1 MTTLTGTDTPD
12 AAHDL
17 EELRGS
23 ARGWHGVQLA
33 VLGFIGLCGA
43 LQGGGSDS
51 RPDWVQ
57 DLSFVLVLVALV
69 LACSATVLVASA
81 AWPVYGG
88 AGHATQSPAEELRHT
103 GHRLRAGIAVTFV
116 AVACLAV
123 ATSASWWPSGGSS
136 SSGTGQA
143 LVEVRTGTGVACG
156 ELAPEFFT
164 HARRVRERTRVLQ
177 TTLDFLSPFR
187 QGNIALIHRGTHS

>member
-1 MTTLTGTDTPD
+1 VTTLTGTDAAD

-51 RPDWVQ
+51 RPGWVQ

-88 AGHATQSPAEELRHT
+88 AGHATESPADELRHT

-123 ATSASWWPSGGSS
+123 ATSAAWWPTGSS
-136 SSGTGQA
+136 SSGSREA
-143 LVEVRTGTGVACG
+143 LVEVRTGTGTACG
-156 ELAPEFFT
+156 VLRPADSGSLVVDVAGQTFT
-164 HARRVRERTRVLQ
+164 VALSDLVSVRPVE
-177 TTLDFLSPFR
+177 SC
-187 QGNIALIHRGTHS
+187 

>member
-1 MTTLTGTDTPD
+1 MTTLAGTNSPD
-12 AAHDL
+12 AVHDL

-43 LQGGGSDS
+43 LQGGGSDN
-51 RPDWVQ
+51 RPGWVQ
-57 DLSFVLVLVALV
+57 DLSFVLVLAALV

-88 AGHATQSPAEELRHT
+88 AGHATESPADELRHT

-123 ATSASWWPSGGSS
+123 ATSAAWWPSGS
-136 SSGTGQA
+136 SSGGSGEA

-156 ELAPEFFT
+156 VLRPADAGNLVVDVAGQTFT
-164 HARRVRERTRVLQ
+164 VALSDVVSVRPV
-177 TTLDFLSPFR
+177 DSC
-187 QGNIALIHRGTHS
+187 

>member
-1 MTTLTGTDTPD
+1 VTTLAGTGSPD

-17 EELRGS
+17 QELRGS

-51 RPDWVQ
+51 RPGWVQ
-57 DLSFVLVLVALV
+57 DLSFVLVLAALV

-88 AGHATQSPAEELRHT
+88 AGHATESPADELRHT

-123 ATSASWWPSGGSS
+123 ATSAAWWPTGRA
-136 SSGTGQA
+136 SGTTGAA

-156 ELAPEFFT
+156 
-164 HARRVRERTRVLQ
+164 VLQ
-177 TTLDFLSPFR
+177 PADA
-187 QGNIALIHRGTHS
+187 GNLVVDVAGQSFTVALADVVSVRPVDSC

>member
-1 MTTLTGTDTPD
+1 MTTLTGTDSPD

-43 LQGGGSDS
+43 LQGGGPDS
-51 RPDWVQ
+51 RPGWLQ
-57 DLSFVLVLVALV
+57 DLAFVLVLAALV

-88 AGHATQSPAEELRHT
+88 AGHATESPADELRHT

-116 AVACLAV
+116 AVACIAI
-123 ATSASWWPSGGSS
+123 ATSASWWPTGSS
-136 SSGTGQA
+136 SGAAAGET

-156 ELAPEFFT
+156 VLRPADTGSLVVDVAGQAFT
-164 HARRVRERTRVLQ
+164 VALSDVVSVRPV
-177 TTLDFLSPFR
+177 D
-187 QGNIALIHRGTHS
+187 AC

>member
-1 MTTLTGTDTPD
+1 MTTLAGTDLPD
-12 AAHDL
+12 AQDL
-17 EELRGS
+17 AELRTS

-43 LQGGGSDS
+43 LQGGGSDG
-51 RPDWVQ
+51 RPGWVQ

-88 AGHATQSPAEELRHT
+88 SGHPAESPSAELRHT
-103 GHRLRAGIAVTFV
+103 GHRLRTGIAVTFV

-123 ATSASWWPSGGSS
+123 ATSAAWWPTGGPAAVASA
-136 SSGTGQA
+136 G

-156 ELAPEFFT
+156 VVRPADPGNLALD
-164 HARRVRERTRVLQ
+164 VDGQVL
-177 TTLDFLSPFR
+177 TVALSDLVSLR
-187 QGNIALIHRGTHS
+187 QVDHCP

>member
-1 MTTLTGTDTPD
+1 VTTLAGTESPD

-51 RPDWVQ
+51 RPGWLQ
-57 DLSFVLVLVALV
+57 DLSFVLVLAALV

-88 AGHATQSPAEELRHT
+88 AGHATGSPADEVRHT

-123 ATSASWWPSGGSS
+123 ATSAAWWPTGRAG
-136 SSGTGQA
+136 SGTDQA
-143 LVEVRTGTGVACG
+143 LVEGRTGTGVACG
-156 ELAPEFFT
+156 
-164 HARRVRERTRVLQ
+164 VLQ
-177 TTLDFLSPFR
+177 PADT
-187 QGNIALIHRGTHS
+187 GNLVVDVAGQTFTVALADVVSVRPVERC

>member
-51 RPDWVQ
+51 RPGWVQ
-57 DLSFVLVLVALV
+57 DLSFVLVLAALV

-88 AGHATQSPAEELRHT
+88 AGHATQSPADELRHT

-136 SSGTGQA
+136 GSGSGQA

-156 ELAPEFFT
+156 VLRPADAGNLVVDVAGQTFT
-164 HARRVRERTRVLQ
+164 VALSDLVSVRPVERC
-177 TTLDFLSPFR
+177 
-187 QGNIALIHRGTHS
+187 